1 MDKTLELSK
10 LSNELITRKYIF
22 NKIEAKRKLST
33 QDYIIMH
40 IIADTNIDHSI
51 FGGKTYFKDISE
63 KMNLTIRQTSKLVN
77 ELKNKGLIKWMHEG
91 DGSNGTF
98 VEITD
103 EGRKLFE
110 EERIR
115 LEEFYGHVIEKF
127 GVDNMRQLLNL
138 MKQLE
143 TIISGAL
150 EEDVDYAEDE

>member
-40 IIADTNIDHSI
+40 IIADTHISHSI
-51 FGGKTYFKDISE
+51 FGGKTYLKDISE

-77 ELKNKGLIKWMHEG
+77 ELKNKGFIKWMHEG

-103 EGRKLFE
+103 EGWKLFE

-115 LEEFYGHVIEKF
+115 LEEFYGHVIERF

-150 EEDVDYAEDE
+150 EEDVDYEEHE